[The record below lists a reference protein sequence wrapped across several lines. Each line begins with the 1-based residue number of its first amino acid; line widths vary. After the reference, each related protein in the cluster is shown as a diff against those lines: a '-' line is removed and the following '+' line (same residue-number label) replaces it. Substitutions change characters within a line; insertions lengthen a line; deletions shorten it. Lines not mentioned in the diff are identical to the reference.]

1 MGESLQ
7 LFEALLDSKWFLTT
21 TIAIFF
27 TKYDLLKK
35 KLVNSPL
42 ENFFPDYTGGNDV
55 ALATKYIVGKFE
67 EIGKKHSNVHS

>member
-1 MGESLQ
+1 MAESLQ
-7 LFEALLDSKWFLTT
+7 LLGALLASKWFLTT

-27 TKYDLLKK
+27 TKCDLLKK

-42 ENFFPDYTGGNDV
+42 ENYFPDYTGGNNV
-55 ALATKYIVGKFE
+55 SHATKYIVGKFE